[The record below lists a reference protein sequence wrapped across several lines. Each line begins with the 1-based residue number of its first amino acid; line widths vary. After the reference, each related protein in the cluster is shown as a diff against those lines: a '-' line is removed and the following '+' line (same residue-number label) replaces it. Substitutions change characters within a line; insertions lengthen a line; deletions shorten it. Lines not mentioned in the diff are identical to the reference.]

1 MNTTR
6 TTRILIVIFVALLGV
21 AYLVNQARRRSAPTP
36 PPVPVALYVFP
47 GVEPTQITRI
57 ELENHM
63 IKRTLTLERIPG
75 GWKGTDD
82 KGAEVPVDLNQATR
96 IIQILSSLRYNRVLE
111 GSDVKAFG
119 LADGGLFMVRF
130 IASNKTY
137 TLHIGDLNSALTSA
151 YARRSDSEPVIQ
163 IPAIEA
169 KSLVKPVDSPLPAAT
184 P

>member
-1 MNTTR
+1 MSNTR

-21 AYLVNQARRRSAPTP
+21 AYLVSVARKASAPTP
-36 PPVPVALYVFP
+36 PPVPVSLYVFP

-57 ELENHM
+57 EMENHM
-63 IKRTLTLERIPG
+63 IKRALTLERIPG

-82 KGAEVPVDLNQATR
+82 KGADVLVDLNQATR
-96 IIQILSSLRYNRVLE
+96 IIQILSSLSYNRVLE

-130 IASNKTY
+130 IASGKTY
-137 TLHIGDLNSALTSA
+137 TLQIGDLNSALTYA